1 MKGVVAAGDKNSAQA
16 GADILKQGGNAY
28 DAAIAVMLAAPICEP
43 LFTSLGGGGFLLGLE
58 KGKKPELYDFFVEVP
73 KKRIDEPEFYPIYVD
88 FGAAIQEFHIGAGSV
103 AIPGLVEGISQVYK
117 DKCTLP
123 MSEIIKPAVK
133 YAREGIY
140 LSKMQASFIALL
152 NPIFTSTKS
161 SMNIYGMPNSD
172 DPNKLINEDVLFKN
186 PNYADFL
193 EEFAHEGSR
202 LFYEGHVASE
212 IEKISK
218 EHDGLILKEDL
229 KNYKCIKRE
238 PIDFNY
244 KGYEIITNPPPSGG
258 GILIAFTLK
267 LLENY
272 DLKDFRSLEYV
283 KGMIES
289 FKTTSDFRKEH
300 VDEFLHDDKLKEI
313 LSNDRLIKNYCTT
326 MSSRLNLWGNTTHL
340 SVIDEEGNAVSVT
353 TTNGEGCGHV
363 IQSSGIMLNNM
374 MGEEDL
380 NPHGWFAWDEGVRL
394 PSMMAPTAVL
404 KDGHPRLILGS
415 AGSNRIRSAITQ
427 TMINNLEYGMNLHDS
442 INSPR
447 IHFEKGSVCMEPD
460 CTHFIRDE
468 LKKHYE
474 LQYFDDLN
482 LFFGGVQAVDGDL
495 NGGCDSR
502 RGAAVIKVE

>member
-1 MKGVVAAGDKNSAQA
+1 MKGVVAAGDTNSAQA
-16 GADILKQGGNAY
+16 GADILKEGGNAY
-28 DAAIAVMLAAPICEP
+28 DAALAVMLAAPICEP

-73 KKRIDEPEFYPIYVD
+73 KKRIAEPEFYPIYVD

-123 MSEIIKPAVK
+123 MSKIIEPAVK

-140 LSKMQASFIALL
+140 LSKMQASFVKLL
-152 NPIFTSTKS
+152 EPIFTSTKS
-161 SMNIYGMPNSD
+161 SMNVYGIEDSEDKNR
-172 DPNKLINEDVLFKN
+172 LIDETHLFKN

-193 EEFAHEGSR
+193 EEFAKEGSK
-202 LFYEGHVASE
+202 LFYEGHVADE

-229 KNYKCIKRE
+229 KNYKCIKRQ

-244 KGYEIITNPPPSGG
+244 KGYEIVTNPPPSGG
-258 GILIAFTLK
+258 GILIAFTMK
-267 LLENY
+267 LLEKY
-272 DLKDFRSLEYV
+272 DLKDFRSYEYV
-283 KGMIES
+283 KGLIEA
-289 FKTTSDFRKEH
+289 FKTTSDFRREY
-300 VDEFLHDDKLKEI
+300 VDEFLHDEKLKEI
-313 LSNDRLIKNYCTT
+313 LSNDRLIKNFCTT
-326 MSSRLNLWGNTTHL
+326 MHSRLNLWGNTTHL

-353 TTNGEGCGHV
+353 TTNGEGSGHV
-363 IQSSGIMLNNM
+363 VPSSGIMLNNM

-380 NPHGWFAWDEGVRL
+380 NPHGWFSWEEGIRL

-404 KDGHPRLILGS
+404 KDGKPKLILGS

-427 TMINNLEYGMNLHDS
+427 TMINNLDYGMSLHDS

-447 IHFEKGSVCMEPD
+447 IHFEKGSICMEPNCD
-460 CTHFIRDE
+460 EIIREE

-482 LFFGGVQAVDGDL
+482 VFFGGVQAVNGDL
-495 NGGCDSR
+495 EGGCDSR